1 MTYQYAQSP
10 DAIRLCPGFFG
21 VDQFRG
27 RIVAI
32 RSRQATASIYA
43 IRVIHLIRDPGGAA

>member
-10 DAIRLCPGFFG
+10 DAIRLCPGFFS

-32 RSRQATASIYA
+32 RSRQATASI
-43 IRVIHLIRDPGGAA
+43 RVIHLIRDPGGAA